1 MSAWPGGLVFSDW
14 AMAWF
19 VISVFIMVISF
30 APLSLAALVC
40 LKPRAKKAI
49 AREICACAQGAQGR
63 MDAVPWPVQPWQ
75 LKRWRLMVKNMVII
89 IHARKSWNA
98 KGNFLKNFK
107 GL

>member
-63 MDAVPWPVQPWQ
+63 MDAMPWPLQRWQ
-75 LKRWRLMVKNMVII
+75 IMVKNMVII
-89 IHARKSWNA
+89 IHARQSWNTQ
-98 KGNFLKNFK
+98 GNFLKNFK